1 MIDRCEP
8 AAGLSS
14 VAREGDEWVISTVK
28 TPPVAGT
35 SATSP
40 IEVENVESSS

>member
-1 MIDRCEP
+1 MIDRDEP
-8 AAGLSS
+8 TAEFSS
-14 VAREGDEWVISTVK
+14 GACKGDEWVRSTVK

-40 IEVENVESSS
+40 REVENVESSS